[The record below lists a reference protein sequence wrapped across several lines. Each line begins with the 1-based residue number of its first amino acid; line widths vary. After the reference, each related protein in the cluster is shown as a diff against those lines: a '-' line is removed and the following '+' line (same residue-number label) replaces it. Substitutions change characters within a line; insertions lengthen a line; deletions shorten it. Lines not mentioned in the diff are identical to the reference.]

1 MSVHLIEAICDDIDA
16 MAVSPFAWQ
25 QEYHQIGRGK
35 FQGHLTQLVMNSV
48 QLGRVKWSPGVLQR
62 GMAPPDT
69 WVFGLPIHFAG
80 SLHARRRPIRDGELM
95 AATSRDDIGFAA
107 SGATDIMVAVLPVR
121 LIEEWMQKRRGVNG
135 LDIHLPLPHLAT
147 SRADLAQ
154 RAHKLSQLLT
164 AIANRPAIARTGH
177 AVSSLE
183 AGIFDVIL
191 DIIPSAEKIEALH
204 YRARVA
210 REVLSILHESIDRT
224 LTITDLCERTGAKER
239 TLFLSCVEAFGR
251 PPARLLTELR
261 LSGAHR
267 ALVNPRDGTSVTQVA
282 TAFGFTHFGR
292 FANAY
297 ARQFG
302 ELPSATLA
310 KSIGTR

>member
-1 MSVHLIEAICDDIDA
+1 LSVQLIEAAFDDIDA
-16 MAVSPFAWQ
+16 MAASPFAWR

-35 FQGHLTQLVMNSV
+35 FQGHLTQLVMNSL
-48 QLGRVKWSPGVLQR
+48 QLGRVRWSPGVLQR
-62 GMAPPDT
+62 GMAPSDT
-69 WVFGLPIHFAG
+69 WVFGLPIRSEG
-80 SLHARRRPIRDGELM
+80 SLHARRRPIRNGELM
-95 AATSRDDIGFAA
+95 AATSRDDVGFAA
-107 SGATDIMVAVLPVR
+107 SGATDIMVAVLPMR
-121 LIEEWMQKRRGVNG
+121 LVEQWMQKRRGAGG
-135 LDIHLPLPHLAT
+135 LDVHLPLPYLAT
-147 SRADLAQ
+147 SPADLTRRAQ
-154 RAHKLSQLLT
+154 RLSQLLSL
-164 AIANRPAIARTGH
+164 AAHRPASQPSEDA
-177 AVSSLE
+177 ASSLE

-210 REVLSILHESIDRT
+210 RDVLSLLRESTDRP

-261 LSGAHR
+261 LNGAHR
-267 ALVNPRDGTSVTQVA
+267 ALMNPQHGTSVTQVA
-282 TAFGFTHFGR
+282 TAFGFNHFGR
-292 FANAY
+292 FAKTY

-310 KSIGTR
+310 KSLGTS